1 VFNVSSALMSAGL
14 MQAAGQKKKDSS
26 QISITQARHLYVYFA
41 VKQ

>member
-14 MQAAGQKKKDSS
+14 MQAAGKKNSS